1 MKVSDPQSLS
11 ISEGRFEDSSVFVA
25 TRRSMR
31 SSGNYRACSK
41 STAPILPTAVTS
53 SLPPLDFQL
62 IRQRVTVKA
71 SLQLPVI
78 RDVKNDIESD
88 FVASIGTRVT
98 W

>member
-1 MKVSDPQSLS
+1 M
-11 ISEGRFEDSSVFVA
+11 FEVNGAYLTDGSHLVFA
-25 TRRSMR
+25 
-31 SSGNYRACSK
+31 
-41 STAPILPTAVTS
+41 APG
-53 SLPPLDFQL
+53 FQL
-62 IRQRVTVKA
+62 IRQRMTVEA